1 MTIIEEAKQ
10 QLDDNDRKQAISIVN
25 RFLREEKNLK
35 IKLSQVEEILEK
47 TKTMT
52 ITEIIQDFAGEGEY
66 SYGNRRK
73 QFLGGI

>member
-25 RFLREEKNLK
+25 RFLREEKDLK
-35 IKLSQVEEILEK
+35 IKLSQVEETLEK

-52 ITEIIQDFAGEGEY
+52 ITEIIQDFAGEGECN
-66 SYGNRRK
+66 YGDRRSR
-73 QFLGGI
+73 FL